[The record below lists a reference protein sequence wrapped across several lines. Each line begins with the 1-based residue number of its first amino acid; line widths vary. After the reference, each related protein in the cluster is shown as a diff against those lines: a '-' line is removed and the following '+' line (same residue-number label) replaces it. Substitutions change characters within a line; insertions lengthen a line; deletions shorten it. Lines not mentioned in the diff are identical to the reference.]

1 MVFFFCDVYNILVI
15 YLWMDDG
22 NYYMLILD
30 RDKYFKIS
38 KIRSVHATPHRTK
51 GTCITRLYAEEKQEM
66 QSKVGYIISCCTL
79 NNKKN

>member
-38 KIRSVHATPHRTK
+38 KFRSVHVAPHPTK
-51 GTCITRLYAEEKQEM
+51 GTYVHNQIICRGEAGDAVESRLYNFLLH
-66 QSKVGYIISCCTL
+66 T
-79 NNKKN
+79 

>member
-1 MVFFFCDVYNILVI
+1 MRSADGVFFFCDVYNILVI

-38 KIRSVHATPHRTK
+38 KFRSVHVAPT
-51 GTCITRLYAEEKQEM
+51 GQ
-66 QSKVGYIISCCTL
+66 KVRA
-79 NNKKN
+79 